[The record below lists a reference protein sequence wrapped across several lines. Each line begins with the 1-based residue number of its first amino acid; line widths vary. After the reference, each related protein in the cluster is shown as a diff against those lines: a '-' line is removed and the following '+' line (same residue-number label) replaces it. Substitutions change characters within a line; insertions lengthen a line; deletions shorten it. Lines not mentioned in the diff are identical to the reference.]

1 MSEPLYK
8 CLTSF
13 FLGYAWAQFV
23 WHILFICCE
32 WKTFRYGSRSATL
45 EKYVQLQFHH
55 FVLGTCICN
64 VFVQGQLPVNCRD
77 SAGLS
82 WYTSIQT
89 WNRVSG
95 ISSFQCL
102 LSSLSMLGFIYQ
114 SVFLAVNSQICGCR
128 GSRRSATILLLH
140 WIRGEPQEGPS
151 VALAYRRP
159 WLFCLLRSG
168 LWNWLDFL
176 FLTFFF
182 ILGIFFFW
190 LLSPL

>member
-102 LSSLSMLGFIYQ
+102 LSSLSLC
-114 SVFLAVNSQICGCR
+114 LD
-128 GSRRSATILLLH
+128 LL
-140 WIRGEPQEGPS
+140 INR
-151 VALAYRRP
+151 Y
-159 WLFCLLRSG
+159 
-168 LWNWLDFL
+168 
-176 FLTFFF
+176 
-182 ILGIFFFW
+182 FW
-190 LLSPL
+190 LLILRYVGVGEVDEVQLFYYFIESEGNPKKDPLLLWLTGGPGCSAFSGLVYEIG